1 MKRCF
6 RYINSKQG
14 LMGAA
19 LTLGAASSQ
28 AAIDT
33 TTAVAAVTA
42 AESSVEAIA
51 LAIIGLAV
59 VAMVGRW
66 LKAQFF

>member
-1 MKRCF
+1 VKRCF
-6 RYINSKQG
+6 NYINSKKG
-14 LMGAA
+14 LVGALA
-19 LTLGAASSQ
+19 GLGAMSSQ

-33 TTAVAAVTA
+33 TTSVAAVTA